1 MVMVTNFDTNH
12 SVFFQC
18 NCKQEILVIDYD
30 HECKIADLAIYESQ
44 SSFYHKLSL
53 WQRLRYSFQTI
64 FTGKPYHDQII
75 LDSIQLEQ
83 LKNFLFSIET

>member
-1 MVMVTNFDTNH
+1 MVMITNFDNNH

-30 HECKIADLAIYESQ
+30 HKYKLADLAIYESQ
-44 SSFYHKLSL
+44 ASFYHKLSL
-53 WQRLRYSFQTI
+53 WQRLRYATQAI

-75 LDSIQLEQ
+75 LDDKQ
-83 LKNFLFSIET
+83 LKQLKSFLCSIDT